1 MHNVTTKIEGK
12 TLVIRIDLANPGKP
26 SATGKTTLIATT
38 GAGIEVKPGVR
49 LALNLM
55 QKGAPAA

>member
-1 MHNVTTKIEGK
+1 MHNVTTKIDGK
-12 TLVIRIDLANPGKP
+12 KLVVTIDLTHPGKP
-26 SATGKTTLIATT
+26 SATGKTTLLATT

-55 QKGAPAA
+55 QKGVA